1 MTPPNQDLH
10 IYTNPLPHHL
20 TNTIVQ
26 HPSSIPHEMNVSYN
40 TLQQEND
47 NSVDVVEHVVQPPH
61 PPKEDI
67 PSPCNDQ
74 PKLKCKCT
82 RALTISFTYANKF
95 KALDGHLYISTQI
108 AKCPSYGHLVDPTSM
123 VNIITEDYLY
133 NKGKQHDFY
142 DSVLGF
148 KLIMVSCIL
157 CKVPSIFLL
166 SYVV

>member
-1 MTPPNQDLH
+1 M
-10 IYTNPLPHHL
+10 
-20 TNTIVQ
+20 
-26 HPSSIPHEMNVSYN
+26 
-40 TLQQEND
+40 
-47 NSVDVVEHVVQPPH
+47 EHVVQPPH

-82 RALTISFTYANKF
+82 RAFTISFTDANKF

-123 VNIITEDYLY
+123 VNIITEEFLY
-133 NKGKQHDFY
+133 NKGKKHNFY
-142 DSVLGF
+142 YSVLGF